1 MMSNTDLTLTADD
14 DLRLNV
20 PEAVLS
26 EPNPLLTGGIST
38 QFMKLAMPIIV
49 ALLINGLYSFVDAVF
64 ITRGVGVN
72 AMASVSAVF
81 PVNMFVIS
89 VSAMLGSGM
98 ASIISRRLGSGD
110 KEGASQVFCSSLVFA
125 MSLGLL
131 LSVLIYLLREP
142 IYTLLALPKVLLAD
156 ADTYLLPILLVTVIS
171 FTSGTLTESFRASGK
186 PLDMMKVML
195 FGSALNVTF
204 DALFIFGF
212 GWGVAGA
219 AWATV
224 LAMLLSFGLAVRLQL
239 CGKDRLKITSQYLRF
254 DLSVHK
260 RVLGLGFPIFLSHSG
275 FAFTIAV
282 TIFAVTKYSGDQA
295 SLLISAHGLLIRS
308 FMLLFLPLLGMT
320 IALQTLAGFNYG
332 AGLWGRVKQSLLTAI
347 TIGTVWT
354 TLVTLLLVLRPQWLF
369 SLFTSD
375 LILVE
380 AASSIS
386 SIVFIGF
393 FSVAA
398 GMMCSTIFQAMGK
411 ALPAMLL
418 ESGRT
423 YLLLLPMILWL
434 PQMLGVNGIWW
445 AFPLTDG
452 VGVSLA
458 VLFTW
463 YYFTKRLHSVKPIL
477 KGG

>member
-1 MMSNTDLTLTADD
+1 MSNADLALEYEVERTTDTLVKEHD
-14 DLRLNV
+14 NHH
-20 PEAVLS
+20 
-26 EPNPLLTGGIST
+26 PLLTGNIT
-38 QFMKLAMPIIV
+38 EQFIKLALPIII

-81 PVNMFVIS
+81 PINMFVIS
-89 VSAMLGSGM
+89 ISAMLGSGM

-110 KEGASQVFCSSLVFA
+110 HQGADKVFCVSLVFSI
-125 MSLGLL
+125 SLGLL
-131 LSVLIYLLREP
+131 LSLSIYLLRGH
-142 IYTLLALPKVLLAD
+142 IYGLLALPTELLAD
-156 ADTYLLPILLVTVIS
+156 ADAYLIPILLITAIS
-171 FTSGTLTESFRASGK
+171 FASGTLTESFRATGK
-186 PLDMMKVML
+186 PEDMMKVML
-195 FGSALNVTF
+195 LGSGLNVAF

-224 LAMLLSFGLAVRLQL
+224 LALLLAFGLAVKLQITGAERLNIAKAHL
-239 CGKDRLKITSQYLRF
+239 RLDFEI
-254 DLSVHK
+254 HK
-260 RVLGLGFPIFLSHSG
+260 RVLSLGFPIFVSHSG

-282 TIFAVTKYSGDQA
+282 TIFVVTQYSGDQA
-295 SLLISAHGLLIRS
+295 SLLISAHGLMIRC

-320 IALQTLAGFNYG
+320 IALQTLAAFNYG
-332 AGLWGRVKQSLLTAI
+332 AGQLTRVKQSLFTAI
-347 TIGTVWT
+347 AIGTVWAI
-354 TLVTLLLVLRPQWLF
+354 LVSLLLVLRPQWLF

-375 LILVE
+375 LLLIE
-380 AASSIS
+380 AASEIS

-393 FSVAA
+393 VTVAA

-423 YLLLLPMILWL
+423 YILLLPIMILL
-434 PQMLGVNGIWW
+434 PRAMGEEGIWW

-452 VGVSLA
+452 IDVVLTL
-458 VLFTW
+458 LFTW
-463 YYFTKRLHSVKPIL
+463 YYFTKRLGAK
-477 KGG
+477 